1 MRAGKPLPVLY
12 TPFTE
17 GREASFSVST
27 EIRFMIEQM
36 GTVVFG
42 CAYPCVMN
50 FEKEGPAMS
59 LERSIN
65 YYYAVLALRLLL
77 EKGLI
82 SQEEYGKICRYNAEI
97 FRPEREYI

>member
-1 MRAGKPLPVLY
+1 MRAGKPLSVLY

-17 GREASFSVST
+17 GCEANFSDLT

-50 FEKEGPAMS
+50 FEKEEPDMS

-65 YYYAVLALRLLL
+65 YYYAKKALRFLL
-77 EKGLI
+77 EQGLL
-82 SQEEYGKICRYNAEI
+82 SETEYEIVCRYNAEI
-97 FRPEREYI
+97 FRPGREYI